1 MTYAPEIT
9 LFGILVMVYNI
20 FVDEDKFL
28 YENFGFRRP
37 HFHAN
42 TQLKIETTEFFL

>member
-1 MTYAPEIT
+1 MTYAPQIT

-37 HFHAN
+37 RFHAN
-42 TQLKIETTEFFL
+42 THLRIETTEFFL